1 MGCFDTYVSQWQIRI
16 VLCRLRNT
24 KLLSMLNHKNIM
36 FYWFLL
42 QCRIGLGQEYH
53 QNTHQ
58 YLKTKPIVPQ
68 YTSININDDPW
79 KSWISCSRIQTS
91 PLFLQHV
98 LEVVLFLFNNGTYL
112 MENIIDLRS
121 NKGNQYVSFFFGAWN
136 CHGHLELCPSFLR
149 QGQHADATT
158 LGLAIEA

>member
-1 MGCFDTYVSQWQIRI
+1 
-16 VLCRLRNT
+16 
-24 KLLSMLNHKNIM
+24 MLNHKNIM

-42 QCRIGLGQEYH
+42 QCCIGLGQEYH
-53 QNTHQ
+53 HNTHQ

-98 LEVVLFLFNNGTYL
+98 LAVVLFLFNNGTYL

-121 NKGNQYVSFFFGAWN
+121 NKGNQYVFFFFWSMKLPWALRAMPELFEAGPT
-136 CHGHLELCPSFLR
+136 CRCDYLGFGHRGVGRRKGWSEMGCQQDISWYGYLVV
-149 QGQHADATT
+149 
-158 LGLAIEA
+158 